1 MIRRDVVVGHPEGVH
16 ALVAHNLAELAGRYS
31 SSIFLRSAD
40 RSASVAHVVNVLALG
55 LEQGD
60 QVVVW
65 ADGLDEQEA
74 LEAVI
79 HALSEP
85 R

>member
-1 MIRRDVVVGHPEGVH
+1 MGHPEGVH
-16 ALVAHNLAELAGRYS
+16 ALVAHNPAELAGRYS